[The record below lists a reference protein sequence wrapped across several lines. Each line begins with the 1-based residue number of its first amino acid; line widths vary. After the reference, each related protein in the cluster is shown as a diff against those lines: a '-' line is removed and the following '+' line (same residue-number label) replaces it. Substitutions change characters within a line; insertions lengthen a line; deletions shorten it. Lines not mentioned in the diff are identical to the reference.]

1 MPKRS
6 LSFMYGLLRCRSK
19 KGVKIKSIETPITA
33 HAKTIPSPM
42 RMLRPIFFVQSEV
55 LLPIISQF
63 AGGKL

>member
-1 MPKRS
+1 
-6 LSFMYGLLRCRSK
+6 
-19 KGVKIKSIETPITA
+19 
-33 HAKTIPSPM
+33 M